1 MKSAGN
7 QTVLDTIIALAE
19 EIGRMSPEA
28 APRAMQIVDLVRSI
42 EAGPDQNIV
51 QDILDAQV
59 GDDQLS
65 DVSSQRAA
73 GAVVR
78 AIRDEET

>member
-1 MKSAGN
+1 VKSAGN